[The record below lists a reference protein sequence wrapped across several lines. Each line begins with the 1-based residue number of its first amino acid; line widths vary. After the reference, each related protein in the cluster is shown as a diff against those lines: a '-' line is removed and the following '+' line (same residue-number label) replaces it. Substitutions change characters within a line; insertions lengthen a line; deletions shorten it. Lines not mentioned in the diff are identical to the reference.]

1 MDARLRCQIG
11 AWQSMI
17 PIIGGVP
24 MGASHAIG
32 HILGGTADV
41 PHGYCSCVM
50 APAVLAFNLEVNQH
64 RQEKISRCFGSP
76 DTPASELVDA
86 FISGLGMPR
95 SLTAVGV
102 KEDQLDHIAE
112 YTMLDFWARTNP
124 RTISEPADVRKILD
138 MAL

>member
-1 MDARLRCQIG
+1 
-11 AWQSMI
+11 MI

-32 HILGGTADV
+32 HILGGTCDV

-50 APAVLAFNLEVNQH
+50 APAVLDFNREVNGE
-64 RQEKISRCFGSP
+64 RQRRISRCFGKP
-76 DTPASELVDA
+76 DARAGEVVDA
-86 FISGLGMPR
+86 FIRGLGMPR
-95 SLTAVGV
+95 SLGEVGV
-102 KEDQLDHIAE
+102 REDQLDHIAE

-124 RTISEPADVRKILD
+124 RPVNSAADIRQILE